1 MKNVPHLPPLAIIA
15 IALLVPAC
23 RSTRN
28 ITSTQSST
36 TTITQKE
43 MDIATRHAVTTR
55 KRKLT
60 ITYFFPL
67 PSFQIVRE
75 HVDMLLEFRAD
86 PDNTEV
92 ILKDMFE
99 HLFDESLKASN
110 REIRHN
116 HHAKLPIS

>member
-36 TTITQKE
+36 TAITQKE
-43 MDIATRHAVTTR
+43 MDIATRNAVTTR

-60 ITYFFPL
+60 ITYIP
-67 PSFQIVRE
+67 
-75 HVDMLLEFRAD
+75 M
-86 PDNTEV
+86 
-92 ILKDMFE
+92 
-99 HLFDESLKASN
+99 
-110 REIRHN
+110 
-116 HHAKLPIS
+116 LPILFRQSLYGPHSVLVKTQPTRHSSVAWLASLPAQPPARPSPASF